1 MGSIIFKT
9 IVGIIAG
16 VAVWAMVEPFK
27 PNTLDFNSAQ
37 WLGFEAIMTTGWA
50 IALGATVGFLNGY
63 SRGSR
68 THALREMALGMLFAV
83 IGLSIGKGLGIG
95 FVKLINLP
103 IAGIAGRVGAFT
115 CIGLGMGAGIGYCT
129 FVVRRGIQGAIG
141 GAIGGFAAGMLFDL
155 VGNIFGSMILSA
167 QGVTPGQV
175 GEIGAPGRAITA
187 ALMCGAIA
195 LMIGIV
201 EALSKS
207 AWLRLELGRNEG
219 KEWVLDKP
227 VMALGRH
234 ERADIPL
241 FGDANVAPNHAI
253 IQKQGGQ
260 YVVVDQGS
268 PIGIGVNGA
277 RVSQHVLQSNDVI
290 QLGSVNLRFITKNV
304 KAPATGPEPGRAQ
317 AFPIGGQAPVQP
329 GPAMQPQMPIG
340 QPVFDPTVAVPAQPS
355 FAPTQMQ
362 APMVAAPTLV
372 AIDGP
377 LIGQRFPV
385 TMPLELGRESQ
396 QVPLAFDSSASRRH
410 TRIEAQGP
418 MVNVTDLGSTNGTFI
433 NGQRVTNGIAKSGD
447 IIKVG
452 ATSFRIES

>member
-16 VAVWAMVEPFK
+16 VAVWAVVEPFK
-27 PNTLDFNSAQ
+27 PGFATPQ
-37 WLGFEAIMTTGWA
+37 WGIFELVLMWGWA
-50 IALGATVGFLNGY
+50 IALGASVGFMNGLQ
-63 SRGSR
+63 RGSR
-68 THALREMALGMLFAV
+68 SHALREMGFGVLFAV
-83 IGLSIGKGLGIG
+83 IGVSVGRGLSTP
-95 FVKLINLP
+95 FAALINSPLTV
-103 IAGIAGRVGAFT
+103 IGRTGALAL
-115 CIGLGMGAGIGYCT
+115 IGMGMGAGIGYCT
-129 FVVRRGIQGAIG
+129 LVVRRGIQGAIG
-141 GAIGGFAAGMLFDL
+141 GLIGGGIAGFVFDL
-155 VGNIFGSMILSA
+155 VGSLL
-167 QGVTPGQV
+167 QGITLPMQGAVNGAV
-175 GEIGAPGRAITA
+175 GEVGAPSRAITA

-219 KEWVLDKP
+219 KEWVIDKP
-227 VMALGRH
+227 MMTLGRH

-241 FGDANVAPNHAI
+241 FGDANVSPNHAV

-260 YVVVDQGS
+260 YIVVDQGS
-268 PIGIGVNGA
+268 TVGIGVNGQ
-277 RVSQHVLQSNDVI
+277 RVSQHTLQPNDVI

-304 KAPATGPEPGRAQ
+304 KAPSRGPEPGRAQ
-317 AFPIGGQAPVQP
+317 AFPIGGQMPAQP
-329 GPAMQPQMPIG
+329 MQPQMPMG

-355 FAPTQMQ
+355 LVPT
-362 APMVAAPTLV
+362 PTLL
-372 AIDGP
+372 ALDGP
-377 LIGQRFPV
+377 LTGQRFPL

-410 TRIEAQGP
+410 TRIEPQGAQ
-418 MVNVTDLGSTNGTFI
+418 VSVSDLGSTNGTFI

>member
-9 IVGIIAG
+9 IVGILAG
-16 VAVWAMVEPFK
+16 VLIWAMVEPFK
-27 PNTLDFNSAQ
+27 PAYGTPEWGL
-37 WLGFEAIMTTGWA
+37 FELILMWGWA
-50 IALGATVGFLNGY
+50 IALGASVGFMNGLQ
-63 SRGSR
+63 RGSR
-68 THALREMALGMLFAV
+68 AHALREMGFGALFAV
-83 IGLSIGKGLGIG
+83 IGVSVGRGLSAP
-95 FVKLINLP
+95 FAVLINSPLEV
-103 IAGIAGRVGAFT
+103 IGRTGALAL
-115 CIGLGMGAGIGYCT
+115 IGMGMGAGIGYCT
-129 FVVRRGIQGAIG
+129 FVVRRGFQGAIG
-141 GAIGGFAAGMLFDL
+141 GLIGGGVAGFVFDL
-155 VGNIFGSMILSA
+155 VARAL
-167 QGVTPGQV
+167 QGLTLPMQGAVNGAV
-175 GEIGAPGRAITA
+175 GETGAPSRAITA

-304 KAPATGPEPGRAQ
+304 KAPARGPEPGRAQ

-362 APMVAAPTLV
+362 APMATAPTLV